1 MIRSILAMLLWA
13 WLGSPLLAAPTGP
26 VRLVYPPPGHS
37 TSSQSIFFVGS
48 VHPGS
53 QLVVNG
59 SAVALSKQG
68 YFAPTFAL
76 KPGANTFTFRSRGVD
91 GTSTLTRVVTRR
103 PDITVPS
110 DRPYLAS
117 LSPSGP
123 QRIEPG
129 TNVCLKARATPG
141 GQLRANLAGEVIS
154 LVELSST
161 PVPAASALLGAFSPE
176 SATRGSYSGCL
187 PARRGWQKVQA
198 QLSLQWR
205 GQTLTQ
211 MSPAE
216 FTTLDPTRLNV
227 IEVIVA
233 EAIIRAGAGSEFA
246 RLTPLG
252 RGVRSAVTSQN
263 GDWLRLQGGGWIQ
276 QRDIRY
282 LPAGTPLP
290 RSAVRAL
297 STRHTA
303 RASELIIPLEMP
315 LPYTVRQEESRLVV
329 TVWGAEAQTDLIR
342 FEAGDPLIRSVQW
355 ELEGSEGVRFYIDL
369 REPRQWGYQVRYE
382 GPVLVVGVRSS
393 PKRARGLADL
403 TVMLDPGHG
412 GTQTGSLG
420 PTGIAEKTVNLQI
433 ALRLRDRL
441 QKSGATVLMTR
452 TDDRTVSL
460 EARTRQLEAQT
471 PTVFLSL
478 HNNALPDGANP
489 LKQYG
494 TSVYWYH
501 MQSRALA
508 ESLHHQLVRDL
519 GRPDYGL
526 YWDSLAVIR
535 PTLAPAVLLELGF
548 MIHPEEYLLL
558 NTPTFQERISR
569 AIVRG
574 LEDWLQKQGA

>member
-1 MIRSILAMLLWA
+1 MLFWA
-13 WLGSPLLAAPTGP
+13 WLGSPLFAAPPGP

-37 TSSQSIFFVGS
+37 TSSRSIFFIGS
-48 VHPGS
+48 MPPGS
-53 QLVVNG
+53 RLAVNG

-76 KPGANTFTFRSRGVD
+76 KPGSNTFTFRSRGAE

-103 PDITVPS
+103 PDTPVPS

-141 GQLRANLAGEVIS
+141 GQLKANLAGEVIS
-154 LVELSST
+154 LVELSSA

-176 SATRGSYSGCL
+176 PAARGSYSGCL
-187 PARRGWQKVQA
+187 LARQGWQKVQA

-216 FTTLDPTRLNV
+216 FTTLDLARLNV
-227 IEVIVA
+227 VEVIS
-233 EAIIRAGAGSEFA
+233 EAVIRAGAGSEFA

-252 RGVRSAVTSQN
+252 RGVRSAVTAQN

-276 QRDIRY
+276 QRDTRY
-282 LPAGTPLP
+282 LPAGTPVP

-297 STRHTA
+297 STRYTA
-303 RASELIIPLEMP
+303 RASELIIPLEIP
-315 LPYTVRQEESRLVV
+315 LPYTVRQEERRLVV

-355 ELEGSEGVRFYIDL
+355 DLEGSEGVRFYIDL

-382 GPVLVVGVRSS
+382 GSILVVGVRSS
-393 PKRARGLADL
+393 PVRTRGLAGL

-433 ALRLRDRL
+433 ALRLRERL
-441 QKSGATVLMTR
+441 QKGGATVLMTR

-460 EARTRQLEAQT
+460 EARARQLETQA

-508 ESLHHQLVRDL
+508 EALHYRLVRDL

-535 PTLAPAVLLELGF
+535 PTFAPAVLLELGF
-548 MIHPEEYLLL
+548 MINPGEYLLL
-558 NTPTFQERISR
+558 NTPAFQERISS

-574 LEDWLQKQGA
+574 LESWLQSSGT